1 MKGKTILKSVCGI
14 LALTIILSIL
24 IYFFIPNFQFRTFEM
39 NRKYSV
45 IFGLISIM
53 LCILLFILIKD
64 IRNGKIRRILSF
76 INGIGLLTS
85 VLTLFVFYNNIDP
98 DVQFRDSEVLFVN
111 KQNPNEKIIRQ
122 FDINWKTNE
131 KEFMNNHIKDIGIF
145 RIYKSYG
152 IDTLNLNGKWK

>member
-1 MKGKTILKSVCGI
+1 M
-14 LALTIILSIL
+14 
-24 IYFFIPNFQFRTFEM
+24 
-39 NRKYSV
+39 
-45 IFGLISIM
+45 
-53 LCILLFILIKD
+53 
-64 IRNGKIRRILSF
+64 SF